1 MREPSRSSFKVN
13 KRDDDD
19 DEDEDGEIPRRNVLL
34 LFT

>member
-19 DEDEDGEIPRRNVLL
+19 DKDEDGEIPRRNVLL